1 MVEIKIEFD
10 STFFSINLI
19 QVDAWLEADP
29 HFPLLNGHK
38 LSEAAKDVKS
48 LVRLTD
54 EYVNQTILN
63 SEDKGLQKARDIL
76 ERVEKRQTYRSK
88 KYFCCLVI
96 KLQLSCRILAEITGT
111 IEKDNFQYENDLSC
125 EFLAVAKIHI
135 DMGKKKKNPVTAM
148 LFFNKEGETV
158 DPMTD
163 EELSHLAPGRVDY
176 DKLLILLRLE
186 TFLFF
191 INNLNSLSQG
201 N

>member
-1 MVEIKIEFD
+1 M
-10 STFFSINLI
+10 
-19 QVDAWLEADP
+19 
-29 HFPLLNGHK
+29 
-38 LSEAAKDVKS
+38 
-48 LVRLTD
+48 
-54 EYVNQTILN
+54 
-63 SEDKGLQKARDIL
+63 
-76 ERVEKRQTYRSK
+76 
-88 KYFCCLVI
+88 
-96 KLQLSCRILAEITGT
+96 QLSCRILAEITGT